1 MTPLRALIVHP
12 NTLVRTGLRHI
23 LAEEYRDVRI
33 AEART
38 GAEALGMIR
47 KQQWDLAVLD
57 LSAPGNDR
65 FFVLQQTLLRR
76 PDTRV
81 LMLTAD
87 ADVHHATRALQIGAA
102 GCVRNNAERSELVK
116 AFKNVIGGKTYYD
129 QVLPKKPPQQ
139 SRAPYGHECLSVRE
153 HKVLLAVAAGKRTG
167 EIAAEWNLSVK
178 SVSTYKS
185 RALRKLGLKT
195 TADMVRYVTNERL
208 G

>member
-1 MTPLRALIVHP
+1 M
-12 NTLVRTGLRHI
+12 
-23 LAEEYRDVRI
+23 LAEEYRDVII

-38 GAEALGMIR
+38 GAEGLSMIR
-47 KQQWDLAVLD
+47 KQPWDLAVLD

-76 PDTRV
+76 PATRV

-87 ADVHHATRALQIGAA
+87 ADAHHAARALQMGAA
-102 GCVRNNAERSELVK
+102 GCVRHNAERSELVK

-129 QVLPKKPPQQ
+129 QVPPKKPTQQ
-139 SRAPYGHECLSVRE
+139 SWVPNGHESLSVRE

-167 EIAAEWNLSVK
+167 EIAADWNLSVK
-178 SVSTYKS
+178 SVSTYKT
-185 RALRKLGLKT
+185 RVLRKLGLKT

-208 G
+208 S